1 MKSLSEL
8 LPHRRAAAGWR
19 EAFRFLWAFVLFIIL
34 AGFAAL
40 FAVLLVDQRQQ
51 DWRQAEIAARN
62 LDATIRRDIVQAFS
76 SADQAL
82 LSVRE
87 MIRTNA
93 DFRFDQQKRRALLGS
108 SSNDAGLGEI
118 YVLDS
123 SGSLVLSSETSPRTR
138 TDYAN
143 EAFFYTH
150 ERSRGDALFTAK
162 MVTLSPLKQDVV
174 VLSRRLM
181 DRNGRFAGVAA
192 FMLRLSRFSPLLHS
206 LDLGEKGAVSLFATD
221 GTLLLRAP
229 DPENSVGR
237 NFITS
242 PMFWQL
248 AAAREPFT
256 AVSAVDGG
264 ERLFS
269 ASQVDTLP
277 LIVSVGLSTEEIY
290 VGWKKL
296 AVTTCLAFALLAV
309 CVVGLSIMLGREL
322 RRRRSNELR
331 YRTLSQ
337 VDGLTGLHNRRH
349 FDAMLE
355 EEFAAAWRRG
365 EPISVI
371 MIDVDRFKFFND
383 IYGHQAG
390 DDCLRMIA
398 QTIRTHMTRATDIA
412 ARYGGEE
419 IAVILPNTD
428 ETSARFVAE
437 SIRAAIE
444 SRAIAH
450 SRSHTGHVTASFG
463 TATGQASAAFSP
475 ATPAELVAAAD
486 EALYGAKRS
495 GRNRVVTHQ
504 PGGLP
509 ALAAANEAA
518 RAAGDDDV
526 LRPAPEVN
534 VSLDRVSHMAALAFG
549 TTMAFIT
556 LGDATRQRLSGKAG
570 IFADA
575 SGPDLSFYAR
585 ILEEPDSFV
594 VLDAT
599 LDIRFAG
606 ASLAGQPA
614 IRFYAGVPLLDRETG
629 ASIGLICI
637 ADPVPRT
644 VFDEDQR
651 KLLSGFAALAVEQL
665 DTESNPDDQPIDG
678 QRAFG

>member
-19 EAFRFLWAFVLFIIL
+19 ATLRFLWAFVLFIIL

-40 FAVLLVDQRQQ
+40 FAVLLMDQRQQ

-62 LDATIRRDIVQAFS
+62 LDATIRRDIIQAFS

-108 SSNDAGLGEI
+108 SSTDAGLGEI

-229 DPENSVGR
+229 DPEHAVGR

-248 AAAREPFT
+248 AAAQEPFT

-309 CVVGLSIMLGREL
+309 CVVGLSVMLGREL

-331 YRTLSQ
+331 YRVLAQ

-383 IYGHQAG
+383 LYGHQAG
-390 DDCLRMIA
+390 DDCLRLIA
-398 QTIRTHMTRATDIA
+398 QTIKAHMKRATDIA

-419 IAVILPNTD
+419 IAIILPDTGM
-428 ETSARFVAE
+428 EGARAVAE
-437 SIRAAIE
+437 DIRAAIE
-444 SRAIAH
+444 NLAIAH

-463 TATGQASAAFSP
+463 TATGQASTSFSP

-495 GRNRVVTHQ
+495 GRNRVVAHQ

-509 ALAAANEAA
+509 AFAAANEAV
-518 RAAGDDDV
+518 RTAGDDDAV
-526 LRPAPEVN
+526 FPAPAVGA
-534 VSLDRVSHMAALAFG
+534 SLDRVSHMAAQAFSAG
-549 TTMAFIT
+549 VAFIT
-556 LGDATRQRLSGKAG
+556 LGDATGQRLAGKAG

-575 SGPDLSFYAR
+575 SGPDLSVYAR
-585 ILEEPDSFV
+585 VLDQPDRFV
-594 VLDAT
+594 VLDAA
-599 LDIRFAG
+599 LDTRFAG
-606 ASLAGQPA
+606 ALLSGQSA
-614 IRFYAGVPLLDRETG
+614 IRFYAGVPLIGRETG
-629 ASIGLICI
+629 ETIGMMCI
-637 ADPVPRT
+637 ADPAPRAD
-644 VFDEDQR
+644 FDDDQR
-651 KLLSGFAALAVEQL
+651 KLLAGFAALAVEQL
-665 DTESNPDDQPIDG
+665 SATVDPDARLFGD